1 LTALN
6 RKSTLDHVSCAR
18 MPASALAL
26 LAGLR
31 RVEGISVVRDGE
43 HAWVFW
49 EPGDQRVLRAVLPAL
64 GVELYE
70 KKGVTWH
77 RAGHRLPAFE
87 LPPTSEPIALNRVVT
102 PEPFSAEQPPCEVLC
117 PMTLSL
123 ARDGRPRPTTAALC
137 SMATLGRWADS
148 ATSAEIE
155 AIRGVLQGDSALL
168 LGQQLPAWR
177 GSVRYWGGRVLVP
190 IGFETRPSLPEDVL
204 LEALGGSGRELLRLV
219 LVQDD
224 SEGAGLAVEAIPL
237 EAFRPLSRA
246 GVRLALGAL
255 TS

>member
-1 LTALN
+1 
-6 RKSTLDHVSCAR
+6 

-31 RVEGISVVRDGE
+31 RVEGISVVREGE
-43 HAWVFW
+43 HVWVYW
-49 EPGDQRVLRAVLPAL
+49 EPGDQRVLQAVLPAS

-70 KKGVTWH
+70 KKGDTWH
-77 RAGHRLPAFE
+77 RVGHRLPAFE
-87 LPPTSEPIALNRVVT
+87 LHPAGEPIALDRVVT
-102 PEPFSAEQPPCEVLC
+102 PEPFSAAHPPREALR
-117 PMTLSL
+117 PTTLRLS
-123 ARDGRPRPTTAALC
+123 RDGRPRPTTAALC
-137 SMATLGRWADS
+137 PMATLGRWADS

-155 AIRGVLQGDSALL
+155 AIRGVMQDDSALL

-190 IGFETRPSLPEDVL
+190 IGFETRPSLPEEVL

-219 LVQDD
+219 LVADD
-224 SEGAGLAVEAIPL
+224 SGGDGLAVEAIPL